1 MDASDRAELIASWVG
16 DFCASS
22 AYLDHPSLVREY
34 APEALTAFLD
44 VAKRSPEGSVAL
56 GWGRG
61 SFGGPSGFRLPMD
74 PRPKTE
80 VMTDLL
86 YV

>member
-1 MDASDRAELIASWVG
+1 MPNHTL
-16 DFCASS
+16 
-22 AYLDHPSLVREY
+22 PSIQG
-34 APEALTAFLD
+34 AND
-44 VAKRSPEGSVAL
+44 VAKRLPEGSVAL

-61 SFGGPSGFRLPMD
+61 SFGGASGFRLPMD